1 MGVWFGRWGLRAIV
15 LWLTVPLLAW
25 PAIAQAAK
33 DKDDEPPPGATHYI
47 RNLGPFMI
55 EGHAYTVR
63 LSVICYK
70 DTRHTGMCD
79 EDDEETVKSMRILD
93 EAGKD
98 QFTKKFPVA
107 FAHQVERHV
116 VDAVLLEGRE
126 HQALEIKYDKLPSHA
141 NSGETIQLFAMRDGA
156 LSPLNEKPLE
166 YYGQLGELP
175 AGTWKKISRRLNAD
189 DSLPI
194 YEMTSYFYVLA
205 PVRINWT
212 NFRIEPQQSGE
223 FEVAQQPPF
232 RRRPDIMADGY
243 IHLYPAPDD
252 KTSPVGINVTPQ
264 TSVEVL
270 KAKFAGAP
278 ERHSSANDTW
288 LQIRIDGKVGWILGV
303 DEYTAVGLSFIK

>member
-1 MGVWFGRWGLRAIV
+1 MGVWFGLWGLRAIV
-15 LWLTVPLLAW
+15 FWLTVPLLAW
-25 PAIAQAAK
+25 PAIAQTAQDR
-33 DKDDEPPPGATHYI
+33 DKDDEPPPGATHYV

-55 EGHAYTVR
+55 EGHAFTVR

-79 EDDEETVKSMRILD
+79 EDDEETVKSMKILD

-205 PVRINWT
+205 PVRINWK
-212 NFRIEPQQSGE
+212 NFRIEAQQSGE

-252 KTSPVGINVTPQ
+252 KTSASRNRRDAADERG
-264 TSVEVL
+264 SVESEICRR
-270 KAKFAGAP
+270 AGEA
-278 ERHSSANDTW
+278 
-288 LQIRIDGKVGWILGV
+288 
-303 DEYTAVGLSFIK
+303 